1 MAGRQSDCAR
11 GGGVLLAVTEPRD
24 EDRVGGGRVVPNQV
38 EVRGREGRNKITS
51 FQRCGPY

>member
-1 MAGRQSDCAR
+1 VAGRQSDCAR